1 MGKKKSIS
9 NMTEA
14 ELRASGALVKNQ
26 RARQTAETIRK
37 NKEIVKQIQKLRG
50 GSLSMGGRLGGGGA
64 MNWSTK

>member
-9 NMTEA
+9 GMTDP

-26 RARQTAETIRK
+26 KARQTAETIRK

-50 GSLSMGGRLGGGGA
+50 GSLGMGGRLGGGGG